1 MQARQALYQ
10 PSYNPSPTLLF
21 TKTETVLLCTQPGLK
36 LRMSCLNPMGTEIT
50 GMCHQTSNNRDLDSG
65 KGQKKRLLEKKHRTY
80 YLRKERGSQSLM

>member
-50 GMCHQTSNNRDLDSG
+50 KPATIGILTVG
-65 KGQKKRLLEKKHRTY
+65 KDKK
-80 YLRKERGSQSLM
+80 SVF